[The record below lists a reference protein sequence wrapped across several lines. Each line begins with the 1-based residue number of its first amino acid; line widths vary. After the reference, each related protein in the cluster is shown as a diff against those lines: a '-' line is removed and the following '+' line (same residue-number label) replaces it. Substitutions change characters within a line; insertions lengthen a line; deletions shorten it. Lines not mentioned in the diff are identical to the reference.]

1 MSKNNIFSKKQVNLT
16 KEFFPSLNM
25 VEQVHMVEQVQ
36 QNNSGSN
43 DILKKNISY
52 ADKLNCAVKEE
63 LIAEVEPGSVII
75 SIDKNNKIHYKYG
88 KSTLKEK
95 NTLSEMEEFKN
106 NIQEMLERW
115 ENYKNSF
122 IDLNGED
129 EYNKHYRCPNYNY
142 EYLNEN
148 EDEEEYLDEEII
160 VEEEEVYN

>member
-1 MSKNNIFSKKQVNLT
+1 
-16 KEFFPSLNM
+16 
-25 VEQVHMVEQVQ
+25 
-36 QNNSGSN
+36 
-43 DILKKNISY
+43 
-52 ADKLNCAVKEE
+52 
-63 LIAEVEPGSVII
+63 
-75 SIDKNNKIHYKYG
+75 
-88 KSTLKEK
+88 
-95 NTLSEMEEFKN
+95 MEEFKN

>member
-63 LIAEVEPGSVII
+63 LIAEIEP
-75 SIDKNNKIHYKYG
+75 
-88 KSTLKEK
+88 
-95 NTLSEMEEFKN
+95 
-106 NIQEMLERW
+106 
-115 ENYKNSF
+115 
-122 IDLNGED
+122 
-129 EYNKHYRCPNYNY
+129 
-142 EYLNEN
+142 
-148 EDEEEYLDEEII
+148 
-160 VEEEEVYN
+160 